1 MREKLLR
8 FMTGRYGMD
17 ELSRTLCIAAMV
29 CVLLSSF
36 FRGLVVFTMIYY
48 VGCILLVG
56 AMLRILSRNVAKRQA
71 ENREFLVLCADARRF
86 TATKRQQW
94 EQRKSY
100 RFFKCPD
107 CKQRVRVP
115 RGHGKICITCPKCK
129 REFVKKS

>member
-17 ELSRTLCIAAMV
+17 ELSQALCIAAMA

-36 FRGLVVFTMIYY
+36 FRRLSGFTVVYY

-56 AMLRILSRNVAKRQA
+56 ALLRILSRNVAKRQA
-71 ENREFLVLCADARRF
+71 ENWEYLAFRSRLTRGFSDRRQRWQQRAD
-86 TATKRQQW
+86 
-94 EQRKSY
+94 Y
-100 RFFKCPD
+100 RFFKCPG

-115 RGHGKICITCPKCK
+115 RGHGKICITCPKCR
-129 REFVKKS
+129 REFVKRS

>member
-17 ELSRTLCIAAMV
+17 ELSRALCIAAMV

-36 FRGLVVFTMIYY
+36 FRRLAVFTMIYY

-56 AMLRILSRNVAKRQA
+56 AVLRMLSRNVAKRQA
-71 ENREFLVLCADARRF
+71 ENREFLVLCGDARRF
-86 TATKRQQW
+86 AATKRQQW
-94 EQRKSY
+94 EQRKTY

-107 CKQRVRVP
+107 CRQRVRVP
-115 RGHGKICITCPKCK
+115 RGHGKICITCPKCR